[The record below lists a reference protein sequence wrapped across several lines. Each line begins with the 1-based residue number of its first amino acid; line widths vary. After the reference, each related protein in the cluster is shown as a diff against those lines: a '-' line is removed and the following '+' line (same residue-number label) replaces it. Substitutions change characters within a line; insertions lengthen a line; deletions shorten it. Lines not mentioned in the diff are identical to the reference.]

1 MSAILREKYIQAE
14 AVKEIS
20 AHILEDPFGRFSLK
34 GMNGSMSSC
43 VIAAAYDISKNPF
56 VVVFSDKEEAA
67 YAFNDLQQLISEDQ
81 VLFFPSSGQRFIK
94 KQTQQI
100 NTLDRTLVLKALTK
114 SAFKS
119 VIVTYSEAIMEL
131 TSISSDVKEK
141 SIELVQG
148 EEMIMDLLVE
158 ELNERKFERSDFVYE
173 PGQFS
178 WRGGIIDV
186 FSYTSELPFRIEFN
200 GDVIDSIRTFDSE
213 DQLSTKHLKKA
224 SITPDINKTGGRI
237 NHLFFENLPQ
247 KTTLWVKDLPVVFDQ
262 FQKLGEKWQENE
274 ETDKIMLADVNRLK
288 SSFDSFQLIEFG
300 SNFDA
305 LKSKTFT
312 FRSSPQPSFNKQF
325 EMLADNLK
333 EYSEKGYDNVIA
345 AADSTQVN
353 RFYEIFED
361 LEQHVSIT
369 PIISNLHSGFIDHD
383 AKHVVY
389 TDHEIFGRYQRFR
402 LRESFGKKSENISL
416 RELKGLQSG
425 DFITHIDHGVGRYSG
440 LEKID
445 VNGKQ
450 QEAIRIIYKNN
461 DVLYVSIHSLHRIS
475 KYIGK
480 DGTEPTLN
488 RLGSNAW
495 KALKQKTK
503 SRVKELAYDLIKLYA
518 ERKSK
523 AGFSFS
529 PDTYLQAE
537 LEASFIYEDTP
548 DQLKATNDVKKD
560 MEERFPMD
568 RLVCGDVGFG
578 KTEIAIRAA
587 FKAVSDSKQV
597 AVLVPTTILAMQ
609 HYKTFNSR
617 LNQFPCNIE
626 YLNRF
631 RSAGDQRKILE
642 ELEAGKVDIIIGT
655 HKILSNKVKF
665 KDLGLMIIDEE
676 QKFGVGSK
684 DKLKTMKVNVDTLTL
699 TATPIPRTLQFSMMG
714 ARDLSIINTPPPNRQ
729 PIETRLCEF
738 SEDVIKEAID
748 YEVSRNGQVFFIHNR
763 VQNIQEIGALISKLC
778 PNVKIQVA
786 HGQMHGTELEKKMI
800 SFIEG
805 EFDVL
810 VSTTIVE
817 SGLDIPN
824 ANTIIINQ
832 ANNFGL
838 SDLHQMRGRVGRSNK
853 KAFSIL
859 LTPPPSSLTPQARK
873 RLNAIEQFSDLGS
886 GFHIAMRDLD
896 IRGAGDLFGGE
907 QSGFIS
913 EMGFDMY
920 QKILKEAIQELKENE
935 FRESFA
941 ELNQTHFVSD
951 CQIETDLEVLIPDD
965 YITNI
970 DERLSLY
977 RKLDDIEERHEL
989 EQFMRNLED
998 RFGPIP
1004 SKVHSL
1010 FDVIELRWK
1019 AKLIGLEKII
1029 LKNEKMICYFVGNQE
1044 SPFYASKEFQQV
1056 LKFVQQHPASCKMI
1070 EKNDKLSLRFSDVTS
1085 IHEALEIIGSI
1096 LPDTVEKEA

>member
-1 MSAILREKYIQAE
+1 MSTILLDKYTQVDLVKSFAEKILK
-14 AVKEIS
+14 KEF
-20 AHILEDPFGRFSLK
+20 AHFALK
-34 GMNGSMSSC
+34 GMNGSLSTC
-43 VIAAAYDISKNPF
+43 VVASTHEISKKPF
-56 VVVFSDKEEAA
+56 VVVFNDKEEAA
-67 YAFNDLQQLISEDQ
+67 YAYNDLQQLLQEDR

-94 KQTQQI
+94 NQTQQI
-100 NTLDRTLVLKALTK
+100 NTLDRTLVLKALSK
-114 SAFKS
+114 PSFNS
-119 VIVTYSEAIMEL
+119 IIITYTEAIMEL
-131 TSISSDVKEK
+131 TSISSDVKEM
-141 SIELVQG
+141 SIELLQG
-148 EEMIMDLLVE
+148 EEMIMDLLIE
-158 ELNERKFERSDFVYE
+158 ELNELKFERTDFVYE

-186 FSYTSELPFRIEFN
+186 FSYTSELPFRLEFN
-200 GDVIDSIRTFDSE
+200 GDIIDSIRTFDQE
-213 DQLSTKHLKKA
+213 DQLSKKQLKKA
-224 SITPDINKTGGRI
+224 SITPDINKLGG
-237 NHLFFENLPQ
+237 NVDHLFFENLPQ
-247 KTTLWVKDLPVVFDQ
+247 KSSIWVKDLAIVFKHIDE
-262 FQKLGEKWQENE
+262 LSDKWKENE
-274 ETDKIMLADVNRLK
+274 ESDKIKLAEIVRLK
-288 SSFDSFQLIEFG
+288 SSFNSFQLVEFG
-300 SNFDA
+300 NHFGSFESEEIVFKSN
-305 LKSKTFT
+305 
-312 FRSSPQPSFNKQF
+312 PQPSFNKQF
-325 EMLADNLK
+325 ELLADNLK
-333 EYSEKGYDNVIA
+333 EYTEKGYDTIIA
-345 AADSTQVN
+345 AIDSNQVN

-361 LEQHVSIT
+361 IGKDVSIT
-369 PIISNLHSGFIDHD
+369 PIISNLHEGFIDHN

-389 TDHEIFGRYQRFR
+389 TDHQIFGRYQKFR
-402 LRESFGKKSENISL
+402 LRESFGKKSENLSL
-416 RELKGLQSG
+416 RDIKGLQSG

-445 VNGKQ
+445 VNGKK

-475 KYIGK
+475 KFIGK
-480 DGTEPTLN
+480 DGTEPKLN
-488 RLGSNAW
+488 RLGSNSW
-495 KALKQKTK
+495 KVLKQKTK
-503 SRVKELAYDLIKLYA
+503 SKVKELAYDLIKLYA
-518 ERKSK
+518 ERKSNK
-523 AGFSFS
+523 GFAFT
-529 PDTYLQAE
+529 PDSYLQTE

-560 MEERFPMD
+560 MEESFPMD

-597 AVLVPTTILAMQ
+597 AILVPTTILAMQ
-609 HYKTFNSR
+609 HYKTFKTR
-617 LNQFPCNIE
+617 LKQFPCTIE
-626 YLNRF
+626 YVNRF
-631 RSAGDQRKILE
+631 RTAKDEKRILE
-642 ELEAGKVDIIIGT
+642 ELKEGKLDIIIGT
-655 HKILSNKVKF
+655 HKILSDKVKF
-665 KDLGLMIIDEE
+665 QDLGLMIIDEE

-684 DKLKTMKVNVDTLTL
+684 DKLKTIKTNVDTLTL

-714 ARDLSIINTPPPNRQ
+714 ARDLSIINTAPPNRQ

-738 SEDVIKEAID
+738 SEDVIREAID

-763 VQNIQEIGALISKLC
+763 VQNIEEIGSLISGLC
-778 PNVKIQVA
+778 PGVKVQVA

-805 EFDVL
+805 EYDVL

-859 LTPPPSSLTPQARK
+859 LTPPPSSLTALARK

-896 IRGAGDLFGGE
+896 IRGAGNLFGGE

-935 FRESFA
+935 FKETFA
-941 ELNQTHFVSD
+941 DLNQTQFVTD
-951 CQIETDLEVLIPDD
+951 CQIETDLEVLIPDN
-965 YITNI
+965 YVTNI
-970 DERLSLY
+970 DQRLSLY
-977 RKLDDIEERHEL
+977 RELDDIEESSAL
-989 EQFMRNLED
+989 ESIKRSLED

-1010 FDVIELRWK
+1010 FDAIELRWT
-1019 AKLIGLEKII
+1019 AKLIGLEKIV
-1029 LKNEKMICYFVGNQE
+1029 LKNEKMICYFVANQE
-1044 SPFYASKEFQQV
+1044 SPFYQSKAFQEV
-1056 LKFVQQHPASCKMI
+1056 LKFVQRNPNSSKMI
-1070 EKNDKLSLRFSDVTS
+1070 EKNDKLSLRFSAVSS
-1085 IHEALEIIGSI
+1085 IHQAGNILSGI
-1096 LPDTVEKEA
+1096 LPESIKE